1 MKNIYRV
8 LIIIVLLP
16 SCMANKIKYI
26 QDKDEAFEQIDEYAN
41 KPKDYKL
48 QEKDILYVKITST
61 NKEINEYFNLN
72 NRNITSNAQNSNFYL
87 DGFTVNDSGYV
98 QIPVLGDVKVSGL
111 NMKEVS
117 ELLQEKTDMY
127 LNNAI
132 VNVKLVSFFL
142 TFLGELN
149 TQGRITVYQD
159 DINILDA
166 VALAGGVSDYGDKRN
181 VLVVRKTQNGTKTF
195 HMDLTKRNLL
205 LSDKFYML
213 PNDLVIVEPLR
224 NKTFRM
230 SVMDYTMVLTTITS
244 TITMVLLIMN
254 LSK

>member
-1 MKNIYRV
+1 MKNLVLV
-8 LIIIVLLP
+8 LIILVLLP
-16 SCMANKIKYI
+16 ACLSNKIKYI
-26 QDKDEAFEQIDEYAN
+26 QDKDETFEHIDEYAN

-72 NRNITSNAQNSNFYL
+72 NNNTTNSTQNSNFYL

-98 QIPVLGDVKVSGL
+98 QIPVLGSVKVLGL

-117 ELLQEKTDMY
+117 ELLQERTDEH

-142 TFLGELN
+142 TFLGEVN
-149 TQGRITVYQD
+149 TQGRITVFQD

-166 VALAGGVSDYGDKRN
+166 VALAGGIGDYGDKRN

-195 HMDLTKRNLL
+195 HVDLTKRNLL
-205 LSDKFYML
+205 ISDKYYLL

-230 SVMDYTMVLTTITS
+230 SIMDYTMILTTVTS
-244 TITMVLLIMN
+244 TITMILLIMN
-254 LSK
+254 L